1 MSQDVGAVIA
11 ANQAFYDA
19 FAHGDMQAMSAIW
32 AESAPV
38 ACIHPGAPLLTGRE
52 TVVESW
58 TAILQAASRPE
69 IECLQPQAHL
79 LGAAAF
85 VTCYE
90 RLGGAA
96 GATLLATNVFVLEAR
111 SWRLTHHH
119 ASPTPMTPARATS
132 QASDRRL
139 H

>member
-1 MSQDVGAVIA
+1 MSHAVGDVIA

-19 FAHGDMQAMSAIW
+19 FANGDMQAMAAIW
-32 AESAPV
+32 AAAAPV

-58 TAILQAASRPE
+58 SAILEAASRPE

-79 LGAAAF
+79 LGDAAF

-96 GATLLATNVFVLEAR
+96 GATLLATNVFVLEDGH
-111 SWRLTHHH
+111 WRLTHHH
-119 ASPTPMTPARATS
+119 ASPTLMTPARAAS
-132 QASDRRL
+132 QWRDRL

>member
-1 MSQDVGAVIA
+1 MNEAVGAVIA

-19 FAHGDMQAMSAIW
+19 FAHGDMQAMSTIW
-32 AESAPV
+32 AETAPV
-38 ACIHPGAPLLTGRE
+38 ACIHPGAPLLTGRD

-58 TAILQAASRPE
+58 SAILQATTRPE
-69 IECLQPQAHL
+69 IECLQPQAHM
-79 LGAAAF
+79 LGAAAV

-96 GATLLATNVFVLEAR
+96 GATLMATNVFVLEGEH
-111 SWRLTHHH
+111 WRLTHHH
-119 ASPTPMTPARATS
+119 ASPTPMTAARGAS
-132 QASDRRL
+132 QASARKL